1 MSTNPTLDNQ
11 IDTKMEEN
19 APIKLTREQN
29 IIRLK
34 TILNIIGSDD
44 KFYDNISTSTSAF
57 TSKKDIDINININI
71 NKKELFKS
79 KLPELKDFYLPKIIL
94 TLNNSIKNRY
104 NESKF
109 YFHKYNF
116 NLDGNKDYQTF
127 IDNITIFLQY
137 LKEQEYLNNKILFKI
152 IDKNDDIFIQNK
164 NITVIFSDILY

>member
-1 MSTNPTLDNQ
+1 MSTIPALDNQ
-11 IDTKMEEN
+11 MNTKIEEST
-19 APIKLTREQN
+19 PIKLTREQN

-34 TILNIIGSDD
+34 NILNIIGSDD

-57 TSKKDIDINININI
+57 TSKKDININI
-71 NKKELFKS
+71 NKKDIFKS

-116 NLDGNKDYQTF
+116 NLDSNKEYQTF
-127 IDNITIFLQY
+127 VDNIKIFLQY
-137 LKEQEYLNNKILFKI
+137 LKEHNFLNNKILFKI

-164 NITVIFSDILY
+164 NITVVFSDILD

>member
-11 IDTKMEEN
+11 MNTKIEEN

-44 KFYDNISTSTSAF
+44 NFYDNISTSTATSAF
-57 TSKKDIDINININI
+57 TSKKDIDINKKVIFK
-71 NKKELFKS
+71 NKF
-79 KLPELKDFYLPKIIL
+79 PELKDFYLPKIIL

-116 NLDGNKDYQTF
+116 NLDSNKEYQTF
-127 IDNITIFLQY
+127 INNLTIFLQY
-137 LKEQEYLNNKILFKI
+137 LKEHNFLNNKILFKI

-164 NITVIFSDILY
+164 NITVVFSNILD

>member
-1 MSTNPTLDNQ
+1 MSTNPALDNQ
-11 IDTKMEEN
+11 MNTKIEEN
-19 APIKLTREQN
+19 APIKFTREQN

-44 KFYDNISTSTSAF
+44 KFYDNISTSTSTSAF
-57 TSKKDIDINININI
+57 TYKKDIKINV

-94 TLNNSIKNRY
+94 TLNNSMENRY

-116 NLDGNKDYQTF
+116 NLDSNKEYQTF
-127 IDNITIFLQY
+127 VDNITIFLEY
-137 LKEQEYLNNKILFKI
+137 LKENNFLNNKILFKI
-152 IDKNDDIFIQNK
+152 IDINDDVFIQKK
-164 NITVIFSDILY
+164 NITVVFSDILY

>member
-11 IDTKMEEN
+11 MNTKIEEN
-19 APIKLTREQN
+19 TPIKLTREQN

-44 KFYDNISTSTSAF
+44 NFYDNISTSTSAF
-57 TSKKDIDINININI
+57 TSKKDIDII
-71 NKKELFKS
+71 KKETLIKS
-79 KLPELKDFYLPKIIL
+79 KIDELKDFYLPKIYL
-94 TLNNSIKNRY
+94 TLDKSIKDRY

-116 NLDGNKDYQTF
+116 NSGNNKEYQTF
-127 IDNITIFLQY
+127 VDNVTIFLQY
-137 LKEQEYLNNKILFKI
+137 LKENKFLNNKILFKI

-164 NITVIFSDILY
+164 NITVVFSDILD